1 MSFIAKLQLQ
11 NEEEM
16 NVLYC
21 GYRFHQMIDVTGKA
35 SSKPLGG
42 TIQQSMPTQK

>member
-16 NVLYC
+16 NVLRC
-21 GYRFHQMIDVTGKA
+21 DYRFHQMIDVTGKDEYF
-35 SSKPLGG
+35 PLIDFLIG
-42 TIQQSMPTQK
+42 T